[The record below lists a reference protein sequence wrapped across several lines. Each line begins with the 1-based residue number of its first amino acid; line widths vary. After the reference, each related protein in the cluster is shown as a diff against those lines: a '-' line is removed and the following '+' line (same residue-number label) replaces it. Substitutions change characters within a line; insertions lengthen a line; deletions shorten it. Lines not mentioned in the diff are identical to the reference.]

1 MPACLPLGA
10 SVNGGRLQA
19 GRRLGRS
26 SLSSFEAGL
35 DEANH
40 LVHEFEQFG
49 GAGGSRQGL
58 GLIAFVELT
67 QAGDGRQCRYAR
79 DQAVS
84 GLAEVFADGLGEGAF
99 EGVVAGAGASPEFWF
114 VADDV
119 RSQGAPFPEA

>member
-58 GLIAFVELT
+58 GLMPRSRSSTALRQMRNLLGGRVQHDALAARALGR
-67 QAGDGRQCRYAR
+67 AGRTGCCNRGS
-79 DQAVS
+79 V
-84 GLAEVFADGLGEGAF
+84 
-99 EGVVAGAGASPEFWF
+99 
-114 VADDV
+114 
-119 RSQGAPFPEA
+119 